1 MTVDLAFVGAGGIA
15 QWQHF
20 DNLEALEPA
29 EIVGICDVDES
40 TARSAADR
48 FDAPAFS
55 DHHDLYAETDPD
67 AVFVCLP
74 PFAHEDQEVAAA
86 EHGYDLFVEKPLA
99 LSVEKAREV
108 GDAVEANDVFA
119 QVGYDW
125 RYSAG
130 VERARELLDG
140 RDVGYVDGRW
150 WGGVAGGEDHWWR
163 NVDQSGGQ
171 VVEQATHVY
180 DTIRHLAGDVEQV
193 TAAGGHRLE
202 DAVDF
207 PDCTSATMT
216 HETGAL
222 SHVSTTCAAA
232 DGDAGLEVV
241 ADGATLDVG
250 ERHVSGTVD
259 GEEVDAEFDTNPYA
273 VEAEAFVDAVATGDD
288 SDLRSPY
295 ADAYETFALTMAVN
309 ESIDSGEPVSL

>member
-20 DNLEALEPA
+20 DNLERIDDTR
-29 EIVGICDVDES
+29 IVGICDVDAE
-40 TARSAADR
+40 TAESAAER

-74 PFAHEDQEVAAA
+74 PFAHDDQETAAA

-99 LSVEKAREV
+99 LSAEKAREIETAIE
-108 GDAVEANDVFA
+108 DNDVLA

-130 VERARELLDG
+130 VERAREILAG
-140 RDVGYVDGRW
+140 RDIGYVDGYW

-163 NVDQSGGQ
+163 HAEKSGGQ

-180 DTIRHLAGDVEQV
+180 DTVRHLVGDVERV
-193 TAAGGHRLE
+193 SAAGSHRLADE
-202 DAVDF
+202 VDF
-207 PDCTSATMT
+207 SDATSATMT
-216 HETGAL
+216 HENGAI
-222 SHVSTTCAAA
+222 SHVSTTCAAE
-232 DGDAGLEVV
+232 DDEHGLEVV
-241 ADGATLDVG
+241 ADGATLEVT
-250 ERHVSGTVD
+250 EQSVSGVVD
-259 GEEVDAEFDTNPYA
+259 GEEIDEAFDRNPYA
-273 VEAEAFVDAVATGDD
+273 AEVESFVDAVASGDGAG
-288 SDLRSPY
+288 LRSPY
-295 ADAYETFALTMAVN
+295 ADALRTFELTLAVT
-309 ESIDSGEPVSL
+309 ESIEDGEPVEL